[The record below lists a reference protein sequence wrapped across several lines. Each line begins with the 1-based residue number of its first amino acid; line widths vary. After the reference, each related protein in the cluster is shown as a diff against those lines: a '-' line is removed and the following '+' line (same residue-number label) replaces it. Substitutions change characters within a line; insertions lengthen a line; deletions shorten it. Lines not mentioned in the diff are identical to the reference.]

1 MSLLKSLEVKEMYSL
16 ISLTKRHILIFLRDK
31 TAVFFSFLSVLILL
45 TLYFLFIGR
54 QFTSGSEMDLL
65 NENLK
70 TYLVAGVMMGGVIV
84 INTMSLS
91 LGMMGSIINDM
102 EYRKLDGFLV
112 TPVKR
117 YKIILSYYISSIIV
131 TTILTLFMWALTIL
145 YVGVFSG
152 YWYSLGTILLASLYI
167 FLFTIISSSIMIFLT
182 TLLKSVNAFGT
193 MSGIL
198 GTLIGFVSG
207 IYMPL
212 VVLGKSMAYVASL
225 VPFTHM
231 AIILKNV
238 LLKGPYEE
246 LSLLVPSEAMTE
258 ISAVYGTTEIGILG
272 AEVSMIWIMLASVL
286 FALTLLFF
294 AYRRLN
300 QKMGK

>member
-1 MSLLKSLEVKEMYSL
+1 MCLLKLLEVNEMYSL
-16 ISLTKRHILIFLRDK
+16 ISMTKRHILIFLRDK

-65 NENLK
+65 DENLK

-131 TTILTLFMWALTIL
+131 TTILTLFMWGLTIL
-145 YVGVFSG
+145 YVGIFSG
-152 YWYSLGTILLASLYI
+152 YWYSVGTILLASLYI
-167 FLFTIISSSIMIFLT
+167 FLFTFISSSIMIFLT

-238 LLKGPYEE
+238 LLKSPYEE

-258 ISAVYGTTEIGILG
+258 ISAVYGTTEIGVLG
-272 AEVSMIWIMLASVL
+272 ADVSMIWIMLACVL
-286 FALTLLFF
+286 FALALLYF

-300 QKMGK
+300 KKMGK

>member
-1 MSLLKSLEVKEMYSL
+1 
-16 ISLTKRHILIFLRDK
+16 
-31 TAVFFSFLSVLILL
+31 
-45 TLYFLFIGR
+45 
-54 QFTSGSEMDLL
+54 
-65 NENLK
+65 
-70 TYLVAGVMMGGVIV
+70 
-84 INTMSLS
+84 
-91 LGMMGSIINDM
+91 
-102 EYRKLDGFLV
+102 
-112 TPVKR
+112 
-117 YKIILSYYISSIIV
+117 
-131 TTILTLFMWALTIL
+131 
-145 YVGVFSG
+145 
-152 YWYSLGTILLASLYI
+152 
-167 FLFTIISSSIMIFLT
+167 MIFLT

-272 AEVSMIWIMLASVL
+272 SNVSMIWIMLACVV
-286 FALTLLFF
+286 FALTLLYF